1 MKTLMISQFLQL
13 LGLVLLFTNSKA
25 ISHGNFHRKLGTATK
40 APCPLNVDLLH
51 KLITQNA
58 HPFPLQDIATECQYM
73 IQGIRL
79 LRSEYLRTT
88 GLFTLSPDVLDA
100 CWDLY
105 VNLVNEFIPGFDI
118 KSTCGL
124 KTNFMSQ
131 TCMNITTKSDFE
143 TLVSRDEL
151 QQMKGSCDQSL
162 KNNSACTSCVD
173 CLSRVRASY
182 LRVSNDGN
190 VSDCNGYPFIYA
202 AAFSNRFGPTDIG
215 TAKCLFLLDFSPSN
229 KKSGDPKAVM
239 WGIVVGCFYGFI
251 GALVVVWF
259 LWIWHKKWKRKK
271 RETLAQIKEVS
282 SGEMEIRGQIS
293 TSTKFSFEE
302 IQKATRNFSSEN
314 IIGFGGYGNVY
325 KGMLQDGS
333 EVALKR
339 FKNCSAA
346 GDQVFA
352 HEVEVI
358 ASVRHVNLVSLRG
371 YCIATVN
378 RGGHQRILACELMQN
393 GSLYDHLFQPKFKK
407 LSWSIRQKIALGIAR
422 GLAYLHHGVQP
433 AIIHRDIKA
442 SNVLLDE
449 AFEAKLADF
458 GLAKFTPEGQTH
470 MSTRVAGTLG
480 YVAPEYALYGQI
492 SKKIDVYSFGVVLL
506 ELLSGKKAVIEFN
519 DENRPLLLSDWA
531 WSQVRE
537 GRVLDV
543 IDESMPE
550 LGPPEVREKYSLV
563 AVLAS
568 HPVPNARP
576 SMDQIVKIL
585 ENDTP
590 IPTIPDRPFALLAHS
605 DDAEGSMSFD
615 SLCLQNKHD

>member
-1 MKTLMISQFLQL
+1 MKTLLISQFLLL
-13 LGLVLLFTNSKA
+13 LGLVLPLTNSKA
-25 ISHGNFHRKLGTATK
+25 ISHENFHRKLGSA
-40 APCPLNVDLLH
+40 ANSPCPLNIDLIQ
-51 KLITQNA
+51 KLITQNDI
-58 HPFPLQDIATECQYM
+58 PLPLLDIATKCQYVL
-73 IQGIRL
+73 QGIRL
-79 LRSEYLRTT
+79 LRSDYLRTT
-88 GLFTLSPDVLDA
+88 GLFSLSPDVLDA
-100 CWDLY
+100 CWVSY
-105 VNLVNEFIPGFDI
+105 VNLVDRFIPRFDI
-118 KSTCGL
+118 KSKCGL

-131 TCMNITTKSDFE
+131 TCKNITTKSDFE
-143 TLVSRDEL
+143 TLVSGDEL

-162 KNNSACTSCVD
+162 KKNSGCNSCVD
-173 CLSRVRASY
+173 RLSRVRTSY
-182 LRVSNDGN
+182 FRVSNDGN

-202 AAFSNRFGPTDIG
+202 AAFSNRFGPTDMG

-229 KKSGDPKAVM
+229 KKSGDPKPVM
-239 WGIVVGCFYGFI
+239 WGIVTGSFYGFI

-259 LWIWHKKWKRKK
+259 LWIWNKKWKRKNK
-271 RETLAQIKEVS
+271 ENLAQIEEVS
-282 SGEMEIRGQIS
+282 SGEMEISGRIS
-293 TSTKFSFEE
+293 TSSIKFSFEE
-302 IQKATRNFSSEN
+302 IQKATRNFAREN
-314 IIGFGGYGNVY
+314 IIGMGGYGNVY

-371 YCIATVN
+371 YCIATVYKGDH
-378 RGGHQRILACELMQN
+378 RRILACELVQN

-407 LSWSIRQKIALGIAR
+407 LSWSIRQKIALGVAR

-433 AIIHRDIKA
+433 AIIHRDIKV

-470 MSTRVAGTLG
+470 VSTRVAGTLG
-480 YVAPEYALYGQI
+480 YAAPEYALYGQI
-492 SKKIDVYSFGVVLL
+492 SQKIDVYSFGVVLL

-543 IDESMPE
+543 IDECMPE
-550 LGPPEVREKYSLV
+550 LGPPEVMEKYALV

-568 HPVPNARP
+568 HPVVNARP

-585 ENDTP
+585 ENDIP
-590 IPTIPDRPFALLAHS
+590 IPTIPDRPLL
-605 DDAEGSMSFD
+605 
-615 SLCLQNKHD
+615 L

>member
-13 LGLVLLFTNSKA
+13 LGFVLLFTNSRA
-25 ISHGNFHRKLGTATK
+25 ISRENFHRKLGNATK

-58 HPFPLQDIATECQYM
+58 HPFPLQDIATVCQYM

-88 GLFTLSPDVLDA
+88 GLFSLSPDVLDA
-100 CWDLY
+100 CWDSY

-131 TCMNITTKSDFE
+131 SCMNITTKSDFE

-162 KNNSACTSCVD
+162 KNNSACNSCVD

-190 VSDCNGYPFIYA
+190 VSDCNGCPFIYA

-215 TAKCLFLLDFSPSN
+215 TAKCLFRLDFSPSN

-239 WGIVVGCFYGFI
+239 WGIAVGCFHGFI

-282 SGEMEIRGQIS
+282 SGEMEISGQIS
-293 TSTKFSFEE
+293 TSIKFSFEE

-371 YCIATVN
+371 YCIATVK
-378 RGGHQRILACELMQN
+378 RGGHQKILACELMRN
-393 GSLYDHLFQPKFKK
+393 GSLYDHLFQPKSKK

-492 SKKIDVYSFGVVLL
+492 SQKIDVYSFGVVLL

-585 ENDTP
+585 ENDAT
-590 IPTIPDRPFALLAHS
+590 IPTIPDRPFALLAT
-605 DDAEGSMSFD
+605 F
-615 SLCLQNKHD
+615 